1 MIAVVGLTT
10 ESIGAPSTGMANW
23 NASIVHAVETSSGL
37 RVRRDGTTAMSS
49 NV

>member
-1 MIAVVGLTT
+1 MIAVRGLTT
-10 ESIGAPSTGMANW
+10 ESMGAPSTGMSKL
-23 NASIVHAVETSSGL
+23 NASIVHVVETSSGL

>member
-1 MIAVVGLTT
+1 
-10 ESIGAPSTGMANW
+10 MANW
-23 NASIVHAVETSSGL
+23 NASIVQAVETSSGL